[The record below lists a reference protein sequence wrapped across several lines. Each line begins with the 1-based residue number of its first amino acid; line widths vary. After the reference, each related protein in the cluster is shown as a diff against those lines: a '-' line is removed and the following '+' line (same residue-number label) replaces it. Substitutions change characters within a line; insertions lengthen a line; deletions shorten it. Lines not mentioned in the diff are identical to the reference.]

1 MSDDDFMQEDEEFD
15 FEYSGSEDEQDSVKV
30 DLENKY
36 YKGKGLKANDPTA
49 ALGVFNE
56 ICVQEKEMG
65 EWGFKAIKQSVKV
78 SFALGNYDQT
88 LDFYVRLLPYSKIV
102 TKNEFEKSINN
113 ILDLVS
119 AAQDLKFM
127 EKIYEITLESLS
139 ESKNDRLWTKTNLKL
154 AKLWLQRKEHSKMSR
169 ILRLLHQA
177 CKNVDGSADQQK
189 GTLMLEIYALEIQMY
204 TETKNN
210 QKLKEVYQK
219 CLLVKSAI
227 PHPKIM
233 GLIRECGGKM
243 HMYEKEWEEAQTD
256 FFEAFKNY
264 DEAGSPQRIQC
275 LKYLVLA
282 NMLIESEINPFA
294 SQETK
299 PYENDPSIVSFR
311 NLVHAFQSK
320 DIKQFEKI
328 LRENGK
334 DIMND
339 DFICEYIG
347 DVLKNIRSQ
356 FIQQLVKPYL
366 RIEIGYIANV
376 TFFNNSN

>member
-210 QKLKEVYQK
+210 KKLKEVYQK

>member
-1 MSDDDFMQEDEEFD
+1 MSDDFMNEDEEFD
-15 FEYSGSEDEQDSVKV
+15 FEYSGSEDEQGTVKV

-36 YKGKGLKANDPTA
+36 YEAKSAKASNQA
-49 ALGVFNE
+49 KALAIFAEILNE
-56 ICVQEKEMG
+56 EKDSG

-78 SFALGNYDQT
+78 SFGMGNYDET
-88 LDFYVRLLPYSKIV
+88 LKLYIRLLPYSKVV
-102 TKNEFEKSINN
+102 TKNDFEKAVNN

-119 AAQDLKFM
+119 AAHDLRFM
-127 EKIYEITLESLS
+127 EKVYEITLESLS

-154 AKLWLQRKEHSKMSR
+154 AKLWLQRKEHSKMSKIIR
-169 ILRLLHQA
+169 MLHQA
-177 CKNVDGSADQQK
+177 CRNTDGSTDQHK
-189 GTLMLEIYALEIQMY
+189 GTLLLEIYALEIQMY

-210 QKLKEVYQK
+210 KKLKEVYQQ

-264 DEAGSPQRIQC
+264 DEAGSPQRLQC

-282 NMLIESEINPFA
+282 NILIESEINPFA

-299 PYENDPSIVSFR
+299 PYENDPSILSFK
-311 NLVHAFQSK
+311 NLVHAFQLK
-320 DIKQFEKI
+320 DIKLFEKI
-328 LRENGK
+328 LRDHKHE
-334 DIMND
+334 ILND
-339 DFICEYIG
+339 DFISEYIG
-347 DVLKNIRSQ
+347 DVLKSIRSQ
-356 FIQQLVKPYL
+356 YIQQLVKPYVN
-366 RIEIGYIANV
+366 IELEYIANV
-376 TFFNNSN
+376 KNAN